1 MDRVLSAERPSL
13 DRILRAARGWG
24 LWIALG
30 ALVAGIAAFLI
41 SEVLP
46 AEYQATAQLY
56 VTPASSSTVIFQDVV
71 LGQNL
76 ARTYVALVTAEV
88 VLRPAMTKVGWT
100 DLTTFR
106 ERTQAAQ
113 VRDTSVMNVSFR
125 DRDAARAA
133 LAANAIAESFIE
145 QSRTLQSTL
154 QTTTADQLDE
164 QVRSLQA
171 EIASLDTQIARL
183 RTATAAPADP
193 TLRAQQQAE
202 LAQADA
208 SRQSKQQTL
217 AQLAKASDDIR
228 IAGARGQNSVSLWQ
242 PATAPTEPVS
252 PKVGLNTLLGAL
264 GGAVAAALAVG
275 LITYLDD
282 RMKDLEAVRAR
293 LGIPTMGEVTRAEHP
308 EAIAGKL
315 FVRDEPSSTEA
326 EAFRALRTNISFAN
340 VDRRPQTIL
349 VTSAMPLEGK
359 SVVSANLALAFAQ
372 TGTPTILV
380 DADLRRPSQHKL
392 FNVSSSAGLTNLL
405 AGTLQATAMHKFRI
419 SPQLAVIPSGP
430 LPPNPAE
437 LLSSNKMT
445 ALLKELVGLSE
456 GTVVIVDTSPVLA
469 VTDAAAL
476 APNVDGCLLVIDSGT
491 TQARLTRR
499 AVESLRR
506 VNAVILG
513 AILNKIGVQGPG
525 YYYEAATE
533 PPTPPSGAATRRAG
547 DPRTSST
554 AESS

>member
-1 MDRVLSAERPSL
+1 MA
-13 DRILRAARGWG
+13 
-24 LWIALG
+24 
-30 ALVAGIAAFLI
+30 
-41 SEVLP
+41 
-46 AEYQATAQLY
+46 
-56 VTPASSSTVIFQDVV
+56 
-71 LGQNL
+71 
-76 ARTYVALVTAEV
+76 
-88 VLRPAMTKVGWT
+88 KVGWS

-106 ERTQAAQ
+106 DRTQAAQ
-113 VRDTSVMNVSFR
+113 VRDTSVINVSFR
-125 DRDAARAA
+125 DKDAARAA
-133 LAANAIAESFIE
+133 LAANAIAQSFIE
-145 QSRTLQSTL
+145 QSRTLQSAL

-164 QVRSLQA
+164 QVRSLQG
-171 EIASLDTQIARL
+171 EIAVLDAQIATL
-183 RTATAAPADP
+183 RNALASSTDPA
-193 TLRAQQQAE
+193 LRAQRQAD
-202 LAQADA
+202 LAQADV

-242 PATAPTEPVS
+242 PATPPREPVS

-264 GGAVAAALAVG
+264 AGAVAAALAVG
-275 LITYLDD
+275 LISYLDD

-293 LGIPTMGEVTRAEHP
+293 LGIPTMGEVTRADHP

-315 FVRDEPSSTEA
+315 FVRDGPLSTEA

-392 FNVSSSAGLTNLL
+392 FGISSSAGLTNLL
-405 AGTLQATAMHKFRI
+405 AGTIHPNALEQFRI
-419 SPQLAVIPSGP
+419 LPGLVVIPSGP

-445 ALLKELVGLSE
+445 ALLKELVALAD

-491 TQARLTRR
+491 TQARVTRR

-513 AILNKIGVQGPG
+513 AILNKIGVQGPA
-525 YYYEAATE
+525 YYYEAAPE
-533 PPTPPSGAATRRAG
+533 PPQPPAAGPTQRAT
-547 DPRTSST
+547 DRRTSSA